1 MPWARAVAVKGSA
14 LVHVGADDADSLR
27 THIGPAT
34 RVADLQGQ
42 MVLPGFI
49 DAHIH
54 PILSSFLTGGA
65 NLQHATRGE
74 MLKALE
80 QYARANPT
88 GPVDKLGS
96 DSN

>member
-1 MPWARAVAVKGSA
+1 MSSHSPPQPAHRLALGLRA
-14 LVHVGADDADSLR
+14 
-27 THIGPAT
+27 HIGPAT
-34 RVADLQGQ
+34 RVVDLQGQ
-42 MVLPGFI
+42 MVLPSFI

-65 NLQHATRGE
+65 DLQHATRGE

>member
-1 MPWARAVAVKGSA
+1 MPWAWARAVAVKGSA

-34 RVADLQGQ
+34 RVVDLQGQ

-54 PILSSFLTGGA
+54 PIC
-65 NLQHATRGE
+65 
-74 MLKALE
+74 
-80 QYARANPT
+80 RAF
-88 GPVDKLGS
+88 
-96 DSN
+96 